1 MTDKPYFEE
10 TREASIRGWILGL
23 MMKGAG
29 WAAVLVFGVIG
40 FLVGL
45 RLLARLLPD
54 NPNAALDVIRGG
66 ADLLS
71 RLV

>member
-10 TREASIRGWILGL
+10 TRESSIRGWILGL

-29 WAAVLVFGVIG
+29 WAAALVFGVIG
-40 FLVGL
+40 VLVAL
-45 RLLARLLPD
+45 RLFARLLPE
-54 NPNAALDVIRGG
+54 NPNAALDSLQGG